1 MMLAFV
7 YYQKF
12 LIFPTHLP
20 QPAPVRFGAGAA
32 DVTYTAVD
40 SRKQTDRWVHT
51 RRAWRILGE
60 KTFPKRE
67 LHIKL
72 HRQM

>member
-20 QPAPVRFGAGAA
+20 QPTPVRFGAGAA

-40 SRKQTDRWVHT
+40 SRKQTDR
-51 RRAWRILGE
+51 
-60 KTFPKRE
+60 
-67 LHIKL
+67 
-72 HRQM
+72 